1 MREAGIMRLLLT
13 GGGTAGHINPAIAI
27 ANCFCQRED
36 NVEIMFIGTA
46 AGLETE
52 LVPHAGYDLELIKIH
67 GFDRS
72 LTFKN
77 FKNVC
82 ELIPAI
88 RKADKIIKKFKP
100 DVVVGTGGYVSGPV
114 LYAAAKRK
122 IPTLV
127 HESNAFPGITT
138 KILSNYVDKVA
149 LGVEDAKKFLKK
161 TDNTILTGTPVRP
174 SLLGRDQFEA
184 RRELSLDKRPFIV
197 IFGGSLGA
205 RDFNKA
211 LADWIATSD
220 KIDNY
225 QILMG
230 TGKANQYQAVM
241 DRLKENGVNIESMPN
256 ITINEYIYNMD
267 VAMNA
272 ADVVI
277 SRAGASTLCELTALG
292 KPAILVPSPYVT
304 DNHQEYNA
312 RAVENAGGAKVILEK
327 DFNPDTISGA
337 LNEMLSGDVLA
348 KMKKSSKAVGHHAY
362 AIDVLYREIKGLTN
376 K

>member
-1 MREAGIMRLLLT
+1 MRLLLT
-13 GGGTAGHINPAIAI
+13 GGGTAGHINPALAI
-27 ANCFCQRED
+27 ANCFCQREE
-36 NVEIMFIGTA
+36 NVEAMFIGTA

-52 LVPHAGYDLELIKIH
+52 LVPRAGYELKLIKIH

-77 FKNVC
+77 FKNLC
-82 ELIPAI
+82 EIIPAI
-88 RKADKIIKKFKP
+88 CAADKIIKDFKP

-114 LYAAAKRK
+114 LFAAAKRK

-138 KILSNYVDKVA
+138 KILSKYVDKVA
-149 LGVEDAKKFLKK
+149 LGVEDAKKFLKR
-161 TDNTILTGTPVRP
+161 TDNIILTGTPVRP
-174 SLLGRDQFEA
+174 SLLGKDTFVA
-184 RRELSLDKRPFIV
+184 RRELGLDERPFIV

-211 LADWIATSD
+211 LADWIATD
-220 KIDNY
+220 NKIKDY

-230 TGKANQYQAVM
+230 TGKANQYEAVM
-241 DRLKENGVNIESMPN
+241 ARLTEQGADVSSMPN
-256 ITINEYIYNMD
+256 VTVNEYIYNMD
-267 VAMNA
+267 IAMNA

-312 RAVENAGGAKVILEK
+312 RAVENAGGARVILER
-327 DFNPDTISGA
+327 DFSPETISKTLEEI
-337 LNEMLSGDVLA
+337 LNKDTLA
-348 KMKKSSKAVGHHAY
+348 TMKKSSKAIGHHAG
-362 AIDVLYREIKGLTN
+362 AIDVLYREVKDIMK